1 MPIRTALE
9 ITPLDFRHI
18 RQVLGLSQ
26 KQMGEH
32 LAEYIYGPGS
42 SPIPGSRVNEWE
54 MHVRAVPDH
63 VYIACAGILTNIWG
77 RVRAEKSEFDA
88 RRLDPIFA
96 GLLSPALASAM
107 GFEFEFMDR
116 KDEEGQRIHAKAQ
129 KIRKE
134 VQGYLESLFTVNI
147 SNILEKSQTST
158 SGLPRSESDIK
169 QP

>member
-1 MPIRTALE
+1 MAIRTALE

-18 RQVLGLSQ
+18 RQVLNLSQ
-26 KQMGEH
+26 KQMGER

-63 VYIACAGILTNIWG
+63 VYIACAGIVTNIWG
-77 RVRAEKSEFDA
+77 KVRAEKAGPDVRHF
-88 RRLDPIFA
+88 DPIFA

-107 GFEFEFMDR
+107 SFEFEFMDR
-116 KDEEGQRIHAKAQ
+116 KDEEGLRIYARAQ

-134 VQGYLESLFTVNI
+134 VQGHLESLFTINI
-147 SNILEKSQTST
+147 ANILEKCQTPS
-158 SGLPRSESDIK
+158 SGKPGSDSDVM
-169 QP
+169 